1 MAQEPSAPTP
11 APGPRAAQ
19 CRPTALAGD
28 LRGAIG
34 VSHRRIRSR
43 RGAADLPDAQFTV
56 LAVLLRQGPMTPG
69 ALADHEHVQPPTM
82 TRTVNALVEL
92 GFVTKEAHATDGRL
106 VVVRLTQAGESEVRE
121 TRRRRDD
128 WLAQQL
134 KNLTADER
142 STLAQAA
149 VLLRRIA
156 AAG

>member
-1 MAQEPSAPTP
+1 MPEPTP
-11 APGPRAAQ
+11 AQ
-19 CRPTALAGD
+19 CRPGALAGE

-56 LAVLLRQGPMTPG
+56 LAALLREGPLTPG
-69 ALADHEHVQPPTM
+69 ALADREHVQPPTM
-82 TRTVNALVEL
+82 TRTVNTLVDL
-92 GFVTKEAHATDGRL
+92 GFVTKEPHPTDGRL
-106 VVVRLTQAGESEVRE
+106 VMVRLTAAGESEVRE

-134 KNLTADER
+134 KKLTAEER
-142 STLAQAA
+142 STLAEAA
-149 VLLRRIA
+149 VLLRRIT

>member
-1 MAQEPSAPTP
+1 MPEPTP
-11 APGPRAAQ
+11 AQ
-19 CRPTALAGD
+19 CRPGALAGE

-34 VSHRRIRSR
+34 VSHRRIRNR

-56 LAVLLRQGPMTPG
+56 LAVLLREGPMTPG
-69 ALADHEHVQPPTM
+69 ALADREHVQPPTM

-92 GFVTKEAHATDGRL
+92 GFVTKEPHPTDGRL
-106 VVVRLTQAGESEVRE
+106 VLVRPTAAGESEVRE

-142 STLAQAA
+142 STLAEAA

>member
-1 MAQEPSAPTP
+1 MPEPTP
-11 APGPRAAQ
+11 AQ
-19 CRPTALAGD
+19 CRPGALAGE

-56 LAVLLRQGPMTPG
+56 LAVLLREGPLTPG
-69 ALADHEHVQPPTM
+69 ALADREHVQPPTM
-82 TRTVNALVEL
+82 TRTVNTLVDL
-92 GFVTKEAHATDGRL
+92 GFVTKEPHPTDGRL
-106 VVVRLTQAGESEVRE
+106 VMVRLTAAGESEVRE

-134 KNLTADER
+134 KKLTAEER
-142 STLAQAA
+142 STLAEAV
-149 VLLRRIA
+149 VLLRRIT

>member
-1 MAQEPSAPTP
+1 
-11 APGPRAAQ
+11 
-19 CRPTALAGD
+19 
-28 LRGAIG
+28 
-34 VSHRRIRSR
+34 
-43 RGAADLPDAQFTV
+43 
-56 LAVLLRQGPMTPG
+56 
-69 ALADHEHVQPPTM
+69 M

-106 VVVRLTQAGESEVRE
+106 VVVRLTPAGESEVRE

>member
-1 MAQEPSAPTP
+1 MPQDALAPTTP
-11 APGPRAAQ
+11 TAPSAAQ
-19 CRPTALAGD
+19 CRPTALAGE
-28 LRGAIG
+28 LRGALS
-34 VSHRRIRSR
+34 VSTRRIRSR
-43 RGAADLPDAQFTV
+43 RGAADLPDPQFTV
-56 LAVLLRQGPMTPG
+56 LAVLLRKGPMTPG

-92 GFVTKEAHATDGRL
+92 GLVVKEEHPTDGRQ
-106 VVVRLTQAGESEVRE
+106 VVVRPTEAGESEVRE
-121 TRRRRDD
+121 TRRRRDA

-142 STLAQAA
+142 TTLAEAA